1 MSMPR
6 FTIAFAAASLLTAII
21 VAQEVQLDL
30 RQPHFSREQL
40 VVLHDQEGARAAKLT
55 LWAIYAGTDGEYQD
69 QAQYLADLQA
79 RFRDQ
84 SIVVTVVL
92 PKAHAAEVASSK
104 PRFVVARCN
113 PPWNLTSIPGMH
125 MVISTAG
132 DGHALAASR
141 SLDLAVDTMQLCLK
155 SEFDRDQYYENQ
167 ATLAALSAS
176 VGDGGDLDAEVAQCL
191 TRWPHSGLAHAC
203 AVLNQWWCKGDL
215 AGARKAI
222 DAGLQALG
230 NEAVPMTFF
239 VDMVLRGD
247 RFDPDLARKLAM
259 AMAPVAAGAPQGPV
273 TQLVYL
279 RALLRTGQDR
289 LAGRIAAQ
297 LPKHLGD
304 RANLQLVFAET
315 LMEGNTPAVFRD
327 QAERAIQSGEANGA
341 ERKWVYAAR
350 HKVLTRCLE
359 TTKATQ
365 LLDEYRARHLSSGLN
380 NDAWY
385 LMVQPE
391 SMGRYDS
398 LALALCEEM
407 QGADQVLDYGSMD
420 TMALAL
426 FLNGHFDKA
435 IEMQSDASKQADNRA
450 TYVARLR
457 RYQESQAERA
467 ARTEKAGK

>member
-1 MSMPR
+1 
-6 FTIAFAAASLLTAII
+6 
-21 VAQEVQLDL
+21 
-30 RQPHFSREQL
+30 
-40 VVLHDQEGARAAKLT
+40 
-55 LWAIYAGTDGEYQD
+55 
-69 QAQYLADLQA
+69 
-79 RFRDQ
+79 
-84 SIVVTVVL
+84 
-92 PKAHAAEVASSK
+92 
-104 PRFVVARCN
+104 
-113 PPWNLTSIPGMH
+113 
-125 MVISTAG
+125 
-132 DGHALAASR
+132 
-141 SLDLAVDTMQLCLK
+141 
-155 SEFDRDQYYENQ
+155 
-167 ATLAALSAS
+167 
-176 VGDGGDLDAEVAQCL
+176 
-191 TRWPHSGLAHAC
+191 
-203 AVLNQWWCKGDL
+203 
-215 AGARKAI
+215 
-222 DAGLQALG
+222 
-230 NEAVPMTFF
+230 
-239 VDMVLRGD
+239 MVLRGD

-391 SMGRYDS
+391 TMGRYDS